1 MISSKDRKCRIKF
14 GAGSVYK
21 NVFLRLESLEPVIDS
36 RYDAVGNIYEIF
48 PQDVPFKKSGR
59 IELQYPVSDTQPEQL
74 GIYRKSRQGWG
85 FVGNKID
92 FERRVISSQVAN
104 LGVFTLIQDTITPV
118 LTVRYPQNN
127 SVIRDDMPGLLA
139 VVYDDL
145 SGIEDER
152 SIVMKLD
159 GQIVIAEYDPEARTI
174 KYIPEAPL
182 SPDEHTIS
190 VWAKD
195 NSNNEIFVSN
205 KFTIIN

>member
-1 MISSKDRKCRIKF
+1 
-14 GAGSVYK
+14 
-21 NVFLRLESLEPVIDS
+21 
-36 RYDAVGNIYEIF
+36 
-48 PQDVPFKKSGR
+48 
-59 IELQYPVSDTQPEQL
+59 
-74 GIYRKSRQGWG
+74 
-85 FVGNKID
+85 
-92 FERRVISSQVAN
+92 
-104 LGVFTLIQDTITPV
+104 
-118 LTVRYPQNN
+118 
-127 SVIRDDMPGLLA
+127 MPGLLA

-182 SPDEHTIS
+182 SPGEYTIS